1 MSVQLESVIGSVVSA
16 VAQARRIADEE
27 SVAIAEYYRQHPR
40 LCDLSAPRIRLPE
53 VTVDLPV
60 VVDNHTTGSPGT
72 AATPAAVN
80 AAARNAI
87 KASLQAQGRR
97 LPSGVLSTFRDSFA
111 ARVSDKPDADKARAV
126 YTDAADTA
134 LAAVFAADALELDAV
149 AAANLRMSVREAV
162 DRTAVGRVS
171 IGPRTEVSI
180 RSTDIAARDPEAVA
194 TIRLSIREEG
204 MEWTTIENEDGSVTN
219 RLVPE

>member
-60 VVDNHTTGSPGT
+60 VVDDHTAGSPGT
-72 AATPAAVN
+72 VATPAAVN
-80 AAARNAI
+80 TAARNAI
-87 KASLQAQGRR
+87 KEALKAQGER

-111 ARVSDKPDADKARAV
+111 EKVSDKPAPSEARAV
-126 YTDAADTA
+126 YADAADSA
-134 LAAVFAADALELDAV
+134 LAAVFAADGLELNAV
-149 AAANLRMSVREAV
+149 AASKLRDSVRHAV
-162 DRTAVGRVS
+162 DRAAIGEAA

-180 RSTDIAARDPEAVA
+180 KSAEIAARDPGAVT

-204 MEWTTIENEDGSVTN
+204 MEWTTIENEDGSVSR

>member
-60 VVDNHTTGSPGT
+60 VVDDHTAGSPGT
-72 AATPAAVN
+72 VATPAAVN
-80 AAARNAI
+80 TAARNAI
-87 KASLQAQGRR
+87 KEAMKAQGER
-97 LPSGVLSTFRDSFA
+97 LPGGVLSTFRDTFA
-111 ARVSDKPDADKARAV
+111 TKVSDKPTPSEARAV
-126 YTDAADTA
+126 YADAADNA
-134 LAAVFAADALELDAV
+134 LAAVFANEGLALNAV
-149 AAANLRMSVREAV
+149 AASKLRNSVRQAV
-162 DRTAVGRVS
+162 DRAAIGEAA

-180 RSTDIAARDPEAVA
+180 KSADIAARDPGAIT

-204 MEWTTIENEDGSVTN
+204 MEWTTIENEDGSVSR

>member
-60 VVDNHTTGSPGT
+60 VVDDHTAGSPGT
-72 AATPAAVN
+72 VATPAVVN
-80 AAARNAI
+80 TAARNAI
-87 KASLQAQGRR
+87 KDALKSLGER

-111 ARVSDKPDADKARAV
+111 ARVTDRPAPTEARAV
-126 YTDAADTA
+126 YADAAERA
-134 LAAVFAADALELDAV
+134 LSAVFEDEGLQLNAIAATKMRD
-149 AAANLRMSVREAV
+149 SVRRAV
-162 DRTAVGRVS
+162 DRAALGEAA
-171 IGPRTEVSI
+171 IGPRTEVSVK
-180 RSTDIAARDPEAVA
+180 SAEIAARDPGAIT

-204 MEWTTIENEDGSVTN
+204 MEWTTIENEDGSVSR

>member
-60 VVDNHTTGSPGT
+60 VVDDHTTGSPGT

-80 AAARNAI
+80 TAARNAI
-87 KASLQAQGRR
+87 KETLKAQGER
-97 LPSGVLSTFRDSFA
+97 LPGGVLSTFRDSFA
-111 ARVSDKPDADKARAV
+111 AKVADKPSPTEARAV
-126 YTDAADTA
+126 YADAADNA
-134 LAAVFAADALELDAV
+134 LAAVFADDRLALNAV
-149 AAANLRMSVREAV
+149 AASKLRDSVRQAV
-162 DRTAVGRVS
+162 DRAAIGQAA

-180 RSTDIAARDPEAVA
+180 RSAEIAARDPNAVT

-204 MEWTTIENEDGSVTN
+204 MEWTTIENEDGSVSR

>member
-40 LCDLSAPRIRLPE
+40 PCDLSALRIRLPE

-60 VVDNHTTGSPGT
+60 VVDDHTTGSPGA

-97 LPSGVLSTFRDSFA
+97 VPSGVLSTFRDSFA
-111 ARVSDKPDADKARAV
+111 ARVGDKPDADAARAV

-134 LAAVFAADALELDAV
+134 LAAVFAAETLELT
-149 AAANLRMSVREAV
+149 SVREAA
-162 DRTAVGRVS
+162 DRTAIGRAS

-180 RSTDIAARDPEAVA
+180 RSADIAARDPGSVA

-204 MEWTTIENEDGSVTN
+204 MEWTTVEYEDGSVTN

>member
-1 MSVQLESVIGSVVSA
+1 MSVQLESVMGSVVSA

-60 VVDNHTTGSPGT
+60 VVDDHTAGSPGT
-72 AATPAAVN
+72 VATPAAVN

-87 KASLQAQGRR
+87 KLSLQAQGER
-97 LPSGVLSTFRDSFA
+97 LPSGVLSTFRDSFSA
-111 ARVSDKPDADKARAV
+111 KASDKPSATEARAV
-126 YTDAADTA
+126 YADAADTA
-134 LAAVFAADALELDAV
+134 LAAVFADDRLELDAV
-149 AAANLRMSVREAV
+149 AAAKLRTSVRDAV
-162 DRTAVGRVS
+162 DRTAIGRAA
-171 IGPRTEVSI
+171 IGPRTAVSVK
-180 RSTDIAARDPEAVA
+180 SADIAARDPASVT

-204 MEWTTIENEDGSVTN
+204 MEWTTIENEDGSLSD

>member
-1 MSVQLESVIGSVVSA
+1 MSIELESVIGSVVSA

-60 VVDNHTTGSPGT
+60 VVDDHTTGSPGT
-72 AATPAAVN
+72 VATPAVVN

-87 KASLQAQGRR
+87 KESLKAHDQR

-111 ARVSDKPDADKARAV
+111 AKVGDKPDVTEARAV
-126 YTDAADTA
+126 YADAADTA
-134 LAAVFAADALELDAV
+134 LAAVFADDSMALDAV
-149 AAANLRMSVREAV
+149 AADRLRTSVRRAV
-162 DRTAVGRVS
+162 DEATIGRAA
-171 IGPRTEVSI
+171 IGPRTSVSI
-180 RSTDIAARDPEAVA
+180 KSSEIAARDPGTVT

-204 MEWTTIENEDGSVTN
+204 MEWTEIQNEDGSVTS